1 MKSLPTALTTSQ
13 VNDLIAG
20 FPTDP
25 RLVVR
30 RFDDIVTVT
39 LVIKENHEIRLLSA
53 ATANGRDWHVMA
65 KDGIVSTTFTN

>member
-20 FPTDP
+20 FPTDS
-25 RLVVR
+25 RLVIR
-30 RFDDIVTVT
+30 RFDDIVTVSLALKDRT
-39 LVIKENHEIRLLSA
+39 IKLLSA
-53 ATANGRDWHVMA
+53 ATADGQRWHVMA

>member
-20 FPTDP
+20 FPTDS
-25 RLVVR
+25 RLVIR
-30 RFDDIVTVT
+30 RFDDIVTVSLALKDRT
-39 LVIKENHEIRLLSA
+39 VKLLSA
-53 ATANGRDWHVMA
+53 ATADGQRWHVMA

>member
-20 FPTDP
+20 FPTDS

-30 RFDDIVTVT
+30 RFDDIVTVSLALKDRT
-39 LVIKENHEIRLLSA
+39 VKLLSA

-65 KDGIVSTTFTN
+65 KDGIVSSTFTN

>member
-30 RFDDIVTVT
+30 RFDDIVTVSLALKDRT
-39 LVIKENHEIRLLSA
+39 VKLLSA
-53 ATANGRDWHVMA
+53 ATADGQRWHVMA

>member
-30 RFDDIVTVT
+30 RFDDIVTVSLALKDRT
-39 LVIKENHEIRLLSA
+39 VKLLSA

>member
-13 VNDLIAG
+13 VNDLVAG
-20 FPTDP
+20 FPTDS
-25 RLVVR
+25 RLIVR
-30 RFDDIVTVT
+30 RFDDIVTVSLALKDRT
-39 LVIKENHEIRLLSA
+39 VKLLSA

>member
-20 FPTDP
+20 FPADP

-30 RFDDIVTVT
+30 RFDSIVTVS
-39 LVIKENHEIRLLSA
+39 LALKENHEIRLLSA
-53 ATANGRDWHVMA
+53 ASTNGRQWHVMA

>member
-20 FPTDP
+20 FPTDS

-30 RFDDIVTVT
+30 RFDSIVTVSLALKDRT
-39 LVIKENHEIRLLSA
+39 IKLLSA

>member
-20 FPTDP
+20 FPTDS
-25 RLVVR
+25 RLVIR
-30 RFDDIVTVT
+30 RFDDIVTVSLALKDRT
-39 LVIKENHEIRLLSA
+39 VKLLSA

>member
-25 RLVVR
+25 RLVIR
-30 RFDDIVTVT
+30 RFDDIVTVSLALKDRT
-39 LVIKENHEIRLLSA
+39 VKLLSA

>member
-20 FPTDP
+20 FPTDS
-25 RLVVR
+25 RLIVR
-30 RFDDIVTVT
+30 RFDDIVTVSLALKDRT
-39 LVIKENHEIRLLSA
+39 IKLLSA
-53 ATANGRDWHVMA
+53 ATADGHRWHVMA